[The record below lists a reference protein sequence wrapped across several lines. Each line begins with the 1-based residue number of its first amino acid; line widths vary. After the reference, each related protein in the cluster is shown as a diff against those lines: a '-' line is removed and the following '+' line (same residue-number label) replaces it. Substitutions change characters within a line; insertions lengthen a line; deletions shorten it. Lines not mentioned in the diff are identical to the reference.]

1 MKVVVATHPS
11 ALEHDTGPG
20 HPENPQRV
28 AAVLRGVG
36 GSGLEVVE
44 LEAPRAAIADLERVH
59 DASYIEHIRLL
70 CDAGGGMLDYDTVVS
85 PASYEAALRAA
96 GGVMALIE
104 DLETR
109 SDATGFAVSRPPGH
123 HALSARAMGFC
134 LFNNVAV
141 AAAALREREM
151 RVAILDWD
159 VHHGNGTQA
168 LLGDDPGVLYVSLHQ
183 DGFYPYEGVPG
194 DIDRMAPGTNVNVP
208 LQAGTAGDVVREL
221 WDGVVVPVV
230 GLFEPDWVLVSAGF
244 DAHQADPLAELSL
257 VGSDYGYMAEA
268 MRRVIAPERVVV
280 ALEGGYDPGA
290 LEESVSATLM
300 GLAGEAPPGDPLSSP
315 PGSRLAADT
324 AVEAVSRHWAI

>member
-1 MKVVVATHPS
+1 
-11 ALEHDTGPG
+11 
-20 HPENPQRV
+20 
-28 AAVLRGVG
+28 
-36 GSGLEVVE
+36 
-44 LEAPRAAIADLERVH
+44 
-59 DASYIEHIRLL
+59 
-70 CDAGGGMLDYDTVVS
+70 MLDYDTLVS
-85 PASYEAALRAA
+85 PASYEAGLRAA
-96 GGVMALIE
+96 GGVLALID

-141 AAAALREREM
+141 AAAALRERGM

-168 LLGDDPGVLYVSLHQ
+168 LLGDDEGVLYVSLHQ

-194 DIDRMAPGTNVNVP
+194 DIDRMAVGTNVNVP
-208 LQAGTAGDVVREL
+208 LPAGTAGDVVREV
-221 WDGVVVPVV
+221 WNRVVMPVV

-257 VGSDYGYMAEA
+257 IGSDYGHMAEA
-268 MRRVIAPERVVV
+268 LSRMIAPERVVV

-300 GLAGEAPPGDPLSSP
+300 GLAGKPSLGGPLSSP
-315 PGSRLAADT
+315 PESRLAVDA